1 MQKDTIKQN
10 WRSRHYSVE
19 AAPENRLRPIHGKAA
34 KNGGGQ
40 VRHLQGVFVARL
52 ATLRQMQQANS
63 CYLYVVKKLQR
74 AHLLESA

>member
-1 MQKDTIKQN
+1 MRRQQD
-10 WRSRHYSVE
+10 
-19 AAPENRLRPIHGKAA
+19 NRLRPIMGNHRHRL
-34 KNGGGQ
+34 GQ

-74 AHLLESA
+74 AHLLESAWLVNKFSVAF